1 MTSNYLTASRARHVT
16 FQSVS
21 YWAMERSIF
30 SLHYILLIL
39 VAHTRLE
46 TIAILVFLAISY
58 ISEYL
63 VIFLYAHRFMAGWVS
78 NFSPLSAARVVKH

>member
-21 YWAMERSIF
+21 YWAMGRSIL

-46 TIAILVFLAISY
+46 TIAIVVFLAIILVNTCSFFCTL
-58 ISEYL
+58 IASWQVGL
-63 VIFLYAHRFMAGWVS
+63 VISHPCLLPEF
-78 NFSPLSAARVVKH
+78 VKH